1 RETNDDGTPKSWKT
15 INIFSVIDFD
25 GTKKEVKLTISNA
38 QISSEQV
45 DAKGHVI
52 DKPLYVY
59 DLINSKDWRTV
70 KHLQYNRGINN
81 SLPSKY
87 SKRVYRFISEFR
99 SFPKGTKMR
108 IDDFDKK
115 ILKILKTQEDSF
127 NTKEVFDLRKNRKK
141 YLETAVKEISELNT
155 PEGTQ
160 IVKNLDY
167 IYHTS
172 GRRIQSIEFTYTP
185 FNADLSGS
193 NHISMN
199 SRTSSPGTDSP
210 FINEARMVLEY
221 FNYLSKVNF
230 NLDEN
235 GIIKH
240 LPNYYDIQFELD
252 DIQLLQPIH
261 KLLES
266 GVAIDELLQVA
277 EMKAIDWKLDS
288 NQMINNFRPS
298 VVFGNKFSEYRAFLT
313 TYKAQNIHKLVFDSS
328 SDFYVPMNGPWD
340 SK

>member
-1 RETNDDGTPKSWKT
+1 
-15 INIFSVIDFD
+15 
-25 GTKKEVKLTISNA
+25 
-38 QISSEQV
+38 
-45 DAKGHVI
+45 
-52 DKPLYVY
+52 
-59 DLINSKDWRTV
+59 
-70 KHLQYNRGINN
+70 
-81 SLPSKY
+81 
-87 SKRVYRFISEFR
+87 
-99 SFPKGTKMR
+99 M
-108 IDDFDKK
+108 
-115 ILKILKTQEDSF
+115 KTQEDSF

-141 YLETAVKEISELNT
+141 YLETAVKEISELTT

-199 SRTSSPGTDSP
+199 SRTSSPGTASP

-298 VVFGNKFSEYRAFLT
+298 VVFEINF
-313 TYKAQNIHKLVFDSS
+313 QNTEHF
-328 SDFYVPMNGPWD
+328 
-340 SK
+340 

>member
-1 RETNDDGTPKSWKT
+1 
-15 INIFSVIDFD
+15 
-25 GTKKEVKLTISNA
+25 
-38 QISSEQV
+38 
-45 DAKGHVI
+45 
-52 DKPLYVY
+52 
-59 DLINSKDWRTV
+59 
-70 KHLQYNRGINN
+70 
-81 SLPSKY
+81 
-87 SKRVYRFISEFR
+87 
-99 SFPKGTKMR
+99 
-108 IDDFDKK
+108 
-115 ILKILKTQEDSF
+115 
-127 NTKEVFDLRKNRKK
+127 
-141 YLETAVKEISELNT
+141 
-155 PEGTQ
+155 
-160 IVKNLDY
+160 
-167 IYHTS
+167 
-172 GRRIQSIEFTYTP
+172 
-185 FNADLSGS
+185 
-193 NHISMN
+193 MN
-199 SRTSSPGTDSP
+199 SRTSSPGTASP

-288 NQMINNFRPS
+288 NQMINYFRPS

>member
-1 RETNDDGTPKSWKT
+1 
-15 INIFSVIDFD
+15 
-25 GTKKEVKLTISNA
+25 
-38 QISSEQV
+38 
-45 DAKGHVI
+45 
-52 DKPLYVY
+52 
-59 DLINSKDWRTV
+59 
-70 KHLQYNRGINN
+70 
-81 SLPSKY
+81 
-87 SKRVYRFISEFR
+87 
-99 SFPKGTKMR
+99 M
-108 IDDFDKK
+108 
-115 ILKILKTQEDSF
+115 KTQEDSF